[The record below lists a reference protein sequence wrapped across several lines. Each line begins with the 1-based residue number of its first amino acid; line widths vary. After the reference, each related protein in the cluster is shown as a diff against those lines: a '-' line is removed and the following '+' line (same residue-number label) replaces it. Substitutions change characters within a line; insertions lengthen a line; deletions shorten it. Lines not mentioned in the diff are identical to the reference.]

1 MPESTKQV
9 VKARTEAHSDVAGS
23 LPARAHQATVTE
35 RQFGEQVLHFLR
47 EAKLDVHL
55 RNFKEEWVETD
66 EGVVHEISVE
76 AQSVE

>member
-9 VKARTEAHSDVAGS
+9 VKARTESHSDVSSSA
-23 LPARAHQATVTE
+23 PARAHQTVVTE
-35 RQFGEQVLHFLR
+35 RQFGAQVLNFLR
-47 EAKLDVHL
+47 ESKVDVHL

-76 AQSVE
+76 AVAVE

>member
-9 VKARTEAHSDVAGS
+9 VKARTESHSDVSTSA
-23 LPARAHQATVTE
+23 PARAHQSGLTE
-35 RQFGEQVLHFLR
+35 RQFGAQVLNFLR
-47 EAKLDVHL
+47 EAKVDVHL

-76 AQSVE
+76 AIAVE